1 MSKVKKSE
9 NDSKQ
14 AVAPATAP
22 KDDLPLSVSLMTAR
36 RVLWK
41 GHPPKILG
49 WFLDPLRI
57 YVIDPVLSIQSVLLP
72 AILPTQIGHISS
84 FGVDMCVPL
93 LKVLYIQKLEDPNDL
108 GAATRGAIVG
118 PSVVAVRPPSDF
130 QSAFQGVISFICS
143 AIGDVAGMMTNPKKY
158 TGWMQSLT
166 QFNTFL
172 RNTGVQAEMEEA
184 IQKPLLCGRLLD
196 NFKIL
201 NDIFE
206 THLAGRIEIAQHDSE
221 KARTEGFEDD
231 IRLGHRLMRFATA
244 AYGTEMIRSAV
255 DEDVDASQFLEDGL
269 DSVALHTRIPKED
282 IKFVY
287 AGNEKDYDKHVLHH
301 FVSIDRENKSIVLGI
316 RGTLSLSGAIAD
328 MQGMAAEYCSG
339 KAHRGISEMAKNIW
353 NESGDKVL
361 KLMDEYKD
369 YKLVVTGHSLGGGAS
384 CLLTIHLYV
393 DEMVPGDRKV
403 ECFAF
408 APPPTFYPC
417 SDDSDCCEKVNK
429 AIQNTVAYIHDNDV
443 VPFLSVAAIRRLT
456 RLLDA
461 VDNETEHI
469 YFWNRWKIF
478 YEYAPIPEKIIKSVL
493 NEIKTMSGGSL
504 RAVDGEHNM
513 IIPARRVV
521 WCKHDFISKKCD
533 AFSCDPEK
541 IAQGNIFLTSDMI
554 SDHMPEN
561 YEDAL
566 DSIFESISLDA
577 LND

>member
-1 MSKVKKSE
+1 
-9 NDSKQ
+9 
-14 AVAPATAP
+14 
-22 KDDLPLSVSLMTAR
+22 
-36 RVLWK
+36 
-41 GHPPKILG
+41 
-49 WFLDPLRI
+49 
-57 YVIDPVLSIQSVLLP
+57 
-72 AILPTQIGHISS
+72 
-84 FGVDMCVPL
+84 
-93 LKVLYIQKLEDPNDL
+93 
-108 GAATRGAIVG
+108 
-118 PSVVAVRPPSDF
+118 
-130 QSAFQGVISFICS
+130 
-143 AIGDVAGMMTNPKKY
+143 
-158 TGWMQSLT
+158 
-166 QFNTFL
+166 
-172 RNTGVQAEMEEA
+172 
-184 IQKPLLCGRLLD
+184 
-196 NFKIL
+196 
-201 NDIFE
+201 
-206 THLAGRIEIAQHDSE
+206 
-221 KARTEGFEDD
+221 
-231 IRLGHRLMRFATA
+231 
-244 AYGTEMIRSAV
+244 
-255 DEDVDASQFLEDGL
+255 
-269 DSVALHTRIPKED
+269 
-282 IKFVY
+282 
-287 AGNEKDYDKHVLHH
+287 
-301 FVSIDRENKSIVLGI
+301 
-316 RGTLSLSGAIAD
+316 
-328 MQGMAAEYCSG
+328 
-339 KAHRGISEMAKNIW
+339 
-353 NESGDKVL
+353 
-361 KLMDEYKD
+361 
-369 YKLVVTGHSLGGGAS
+369 
-384 CLLTIHLYV
+384 V

-478 YEYAPIPEKIIKSVL
+478 YEYAPIPDKIIKSVL